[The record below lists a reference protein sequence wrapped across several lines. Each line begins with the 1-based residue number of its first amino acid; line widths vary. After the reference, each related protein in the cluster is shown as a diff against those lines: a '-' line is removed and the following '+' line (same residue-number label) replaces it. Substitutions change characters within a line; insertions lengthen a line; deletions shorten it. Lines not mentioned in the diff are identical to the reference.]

1 MLHSCSHVQM
11 HVWII
16 MQHSSTPTEKY
27 RCRVLARDLAI
38 VSRASPSHTRGKGW
52 VYYYIVTVSSAC
64 RVYTGFSV
72 WGGGGTPHLGV
83 T

>member
-16 MQHSSTPTEKY
+16 MQHSSTPTEIH
-27 RCRVLARDLAI
+27 RCRVLARYLAI
-38 VSRASPSHTRGKGW
+38 VSRVSPSHTREGLGIL
-52 VYYYIVTVSSAC
+52 VYSCCVLGMQGLYRIF
-64 RVYTGFSV
+64 GL
-72 WGGGGTPHLGV
+72 GGGTPHLGV